1 MGELLLC
8 NGPIAAMPF
17 YLEGVSINIYSI
29 EELDYYI
36 INNVY
41 LLDKSFMN
49 QELCAWIENQ
59 ANLKKLAEHLKMI
72 ISTNGRLSAFVTE
85 ILEYSGYCSAT
96 QISSVHD
103 ILREL
108 EGKSSFECAK
118 LRADSLMEAGKYQN
132 SIIEY
137 RKLLS
142 SEEAKTADT
151 ALCGNVYNNM
161 ACAYARLFLFETAA
175 VFFRKAY
182 QYNKN
187 RKSLWSC
194 LISYKCMGDD
204 DKFNAVVEDYQ
215 VDESELIKL
224 EDVIKGFYS
233 GSESS
238 LIDAKA
244 AEIKNMSAREKADII
259 LKYKE
264 EYRSHVI

>member
-36 INNVY
+36 VNNVY

-142 SEEAKTADT
+142 SEGAKTADT

-204 DKFNAVVEDYQ
+204 DKCGCRG
-215 VDESELIKL
+215 LP
-224 EDVIKGFYS
+224 G
-233 GSESS
+233 
-238 LIDAKA
+238 
-244 AEIKNMSAREKADII
+244 R
-259 LKYKE
+259 
-264 EYRSHVI
+264 